1 MEVSTFEHLHLR
13 ALAPLP
19 YSWVFVGSGQPE
31 VVAIVANLAPLCAV
45 FQVFDGLLG
54 AAAAARERDCV
65 CVVYRCVYRRR
76 ETVFV

>member
-1 MEVSTFEHLHLR
+1 MSTFGSVNIWKCQHLKVSTFEHLHLR

-54 AAAAARERDCV
+54 ATVAAAAAA
-65 CVVYRCVYRRR
+65 
-76 ETVFV
+76 